1 MKTVL
6 DGYSASFDS
15 VFGMQTET
23 GEFGHHDPYCLT
35 PDRKEHSFFYIKI
48 WKNNVLPASETRPSQ
63 VHVGQEKYIKR
74 LWKTYK
80 SRRCSL

>member
-1 MKTVL
+1 MKRVL

-15 VFGMQTET
+15 VFGLQTET
-23 GEFGHHDPYCLT
+23 GEFGQHDLTT

-80 SRRCSL
+80 SRRVNL

>member
-1 MKTVL
+1 MSKVI

-23 GEFGHHDPYCLT
+23 GELV
-35 PDRKEHSFFYIKI
+35 EHVPCPRFPGAGNHFFAIKI
-48 WKNNVLPASETRPSQ
+48 WKNNVLPAKDTRPSQ

-74 LWKTYK
+74 LWRGYK
-80 SRRCSL
+80 GRRVSV